1 VTDPPVTVPRLF
13 LRNEAFAAIGK
24 RRAHRRLAGLSSP
37 AGAGNRFSLNRMKI
51 LKKNLPSQKL
61 STTLARLDRQNMF
74 EEIR

>member
-1 VTDPPVTVPRLF
+1 MTDPPVTVSGLY
-13 LRNEAFAAIGK
+13 LRNEAFASIGK
-24 RRAHRRLAGLSSP
+24 LRAHRRLAGLAWP
-37 AGAGNRFSLNRMKI
+37 VDAENRFSLNRMKI